1 MAACLTCEEIEL
13 RMCELLEE
21 LAASSCNGVVVQ
33 EGDTK
38 MDYSQG
44 LMEKNQQLAI
54 LKDLWNLKCGGAGA
68 GDLYEFVHVPCV
80 KPAVCVGP
88 TCRQTTRLRTGR
100 RYR

>member
-13 RMCELLEE
+13 KMCELLEE
-21 LAASSCNGVVVQ
+21 LAASSCNGVVVR
-33 EGDTK
+33 EGDTTI
-38 MDYSQG
+38 DYAQG
-44 LMEKNQQLAI
+44 IKAKNDQLSI
-54 LKDLWNLKCGGAGA
+54 LKELWNLKCSGAGA

-88 TCRQTTRLRTGR
+88 ICRQTTRLRTGR

>member
-38 MDYSQG
+38 MDY
-44 LMEKNQQLAI
+44 
-54 LKDLWNLKCGGAGA
+54 
-68 GDLYEFVHVPCV
+68 
-80 KPAVCVGP
+80 
-88 TCRQTTRLRTGR
+88 
-100 RYR
+100 